1 MSEAQVN
8 QQIAN
13 LLAFA
18 GGKDTPSDAI
28 FIAVMGVTG
37 AGKSTLISQC
47 TGQDV
52 HIGHGLLSCTSE
64 IKVFDFR
71 LDGRKVYL
79 IDTPG
84 FDDSNFTER
93 PDFVILQTIS
103 AYLSASYARGVYIH
117 GVIFLHP
124 IIENRMT
131 GSARRNIELM
141 KALCGSGFFP
151 NVALATTHWSTTTE
165 SRSTLR
171 NREHMLLEHDAF
183 FRLLVNGG
191 AILFRQDDGASSARR
206 IVRHLINVN
215 RHRGPPPALA
225 IQRELV
231 DQNKRLDN
239 TAAGRVVLDEVAR
252 KYNAAMEEIALLRL
266 AIRQSDYE
274 GAMEL
279 REMKEEKER
288 MIRQLSKTEAQMAIC
303 VPEVTRREQQL
314 LIQKLHDAHMKTKAQ
329 IAAHERQLS
338 RLEAEK
344 RELQRRASA
353 NSRRGSSHRYDYEES
368 PPNYEEAVEKKQAEV
383 VEKQAEVAV
392 SKKRK
397 FAQDAVIAAI
407 PAILAAIVP
416 AVVACTVM

>member
-1 MSEAQVN
+1 MSQAEVN

-52 HIGHGLLSCTSE
+52 HIGHDLLSCTSE
-64 IKVFDFR
+64 ISVFDFR

-141 KALCGSGFFP
+141 KALCGSDFFR

-165 SRSTLR
+165 SLSTLR
-171 NREHMLLEHDAF
+171 KREHSLREHDAF
-183 FRLLVNGG
+183 FRPLVNEG
-191 AILFRQDDGASSARR
+191 AILFRQDDGAPSARR
-206 IVRHLINVN
+206 IIRHLINMN
-215 RHRGPPPALA
+215 RHRGPPLALA

-239 TAAGRVVLDEVAR
+239 TAAGRVVLDEAAR
-252 KYNAAMEEIALLRL
+252 KYNAAVEEIASLKL

-288 MIRQLSKTEAQMAIC
+288 MIRQLSKTEAQMAIRA
-303 VPEVTRREQQL
+303 PEVTRREQQL
-314 LIQKLHDAHMKTKAQ
+314 LNLPSQIQRLHHAHMETKAQ
-329 IAAHERQLS
+329 IVAHERQLS

-344 RELQRRASA
+344 RELQRRTSA
-353 NSRRGSSHRYDYEES
+353 NSRRRSSHRYDYEES
-368 PPNYEEAVEKKQAEV
+368 PSSYEEAVEKKQAEV
-383 VEKQAEVAV
+383 AV
-392 SKKRK
+392 SRKKK
-397 FAQDAVIAAI
+397 FAQEATIAAI
-407 PAILAAIVP
+407 PAILGAIVP